1 MPFFLA
7 RKLAVPVQE
16 FGSSGF
22 VAAQDFMGRW
32 SGTGKVEADMW
43 EREERHLGKSLCP
56 LTCYAGWM
64 WSLLFSVAL
73 TPQPLAI

>member
-16 FGSSGF
+16 FGSGF

-32 SGTGKVEADMW
+32 LGTGKMEADMGG
-43 EREERHLGKSLCP
+43 ERRR
-56 LTCYAGWM
+56 
-64 WSLLFSVAL
+64 
-73 TPQPLAI
+73 TPR